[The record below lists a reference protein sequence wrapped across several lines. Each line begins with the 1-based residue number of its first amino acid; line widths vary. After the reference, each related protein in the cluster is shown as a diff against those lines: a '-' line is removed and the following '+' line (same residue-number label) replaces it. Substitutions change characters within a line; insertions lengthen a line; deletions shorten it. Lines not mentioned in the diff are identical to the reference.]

1 VSGGK
6 MHDLEDFINLW
17 IIEKYGQK
25 INESTNFFDIG
36 LFDSLTFAELI
47 IDIENFLGVEIDFT
61 SIVDWKD
68 VSSINGLKTFLRSD
82 D

>member
-1 VSGGK
+1 
-6 MHDLEDFINLW
+6 MRDLEDFINLW

>member
-1 VSGGK
+1 

-17 IIEKYGQK
+17 IINKFGQA
-25 INESTNFFDIG
+25 ISGSTNFFDIG

-61 SIVDWKD
+61 SIIDWKD
-68 VSSINGLKTFLRSD
+68 VSSINGLKTFLRSND
-82 D
+82 

>member
-1 VSGGK
+1 
-6 MHDLEDFINLW
+6 MPDLEDFINLW

>member
-1 VSGGK
+1 

>member
-1 VSGGK
+1 
-6 MHDLEDFINLW
+6 MHDLEDYINHW

-25 INESTNFFDIG
+25 ISDSTNFFDIG

-47 IDIENFLGVEIDFT
+47 IDIENFLNIEIDFT
-61 SIVDWKD
+61 SVLDWRD